1 MQEFIKKNIYLI
13 FLFIITLSIGFLTFL
28 TFIDKG
34 FIELSDNN
42 LQLLLILNIFL
53 LFLLFVFI
61 FLEIKKAI
69 KNDIDKDGLN
79 SNKKYIT
86 YFALFTLIP
95 SLLISIFSLFLFSFA
110 LEKYFDKKVTTVVN
124 NSYELARDYVEE
136 VRNKIQ
142 SEIVLIAFDLNKSKK
157 FLNDNT
163 DEYKRFLNTQKIIRG
178 VDEIHVINIDK
189 KLLFSTLEDDEPYIA
204 PVDKAL
210 NLVLDD
216 DRPLKIINAFE
227 NRSAAIIRLQN
238 FEDRFL
244 YVVKYLDKNI
254 SRYLTES
261 QEAINFYYTVEE
273 KSTGIKISFAII
285 YIIVVSLLLFI
296 SISIA
301 IRFSSRF
308 FRSIN
313 NLILASSSIGEGDLN
328 TKVPEVKTDKD
339 LEILNKNFNQ
349 MIDRLKN
356 QQEKLIINE
365 RHEAWGSLARKLAHE
380 IKNPL
385 TPIQLTIDRLKSKY
399 SSQLNENDKD
409 NFKENLKIIN
419 NQIKQIEKLVNEFS
433 DFARMPKPIF
443 QNNDLV
449 SLMNDNIKL
458 LQELDSTI
466 NIKLTK
472 DNQNIFFNCDKEQLS
487 RVFFNLIKNS
497 IESIHQK
504 SEKVSN
510 FNKNISIELNE
521 TDDHISLVIDD
532 NGIGLSLYFYAY
544 LGGHYT
550 STGTVN
556 QWVNHAG
563 YTSRPDMG
571 TSWWTTSNSSFML
584 TGVQLEAGNSASDY
598 AHESFIETLNKCKR
612 YFHVLA
618 HNNYVFLG
626 LGMQYYSASI
636 FIDAGPIDMRTTPT
650 FIAKQGV
657 SGAYTYEK
665 LFGNSAQ
672 YINAIALDG
681 KTTRERC
688 ILNINGDASRQGQ
701 AVRISTHY
709 HILSNNE
716 PHVALDAEL
725 T

>member
-1 MQEFIKKNIYLI
+1 MYEFIKKNIYLI

-34 FIELSDNN
+34 YIELSDNN

-53 LFLLFVFI
+53 LFLLFIFI

-86 YFALFTLIP
+86 YFALFTLTP

-124 NSYELARDYVEE
+124 NSYQLARDYVEE

-142 SEIVLIAFDLNKSKK
+142 SEIVLIAFDANKSKK
-157 FLNDNT
+157 FLNDNI

-178 VDEIHVINIDK
+178 VDEIHIIDVDK
-189 KLLFSTLEDDEPYIA
+189 KLLFTTLEDDEPYIA

-216 DRPLKIINAFE
+216 DRPLKIINALE
-227 NRSAAIIRLQN
+227 NRSAAIMRLQN
-238 FEDRFL
+238 FEDRFI
-244 YVVKYLDKNI
+244 YVVKYLDENI
-254 SRYLTES
+254 SRYLIES

-313 NLILASSSIGEGDLN
+313 NLILASSSIGDGNLN
-328 TKVPEVKTDKD
+328 IKVPELKTDKD

-365 RHEAWGSLARKLAHE
+365 RHEAWGNLARKLAHE

-399 SSQLNENDKD
+399 TSQLNENDNE

-449 SLMNDNIKL
+449 SLMIDTIKL
-458 LQELDSTI
+458 LKELDNSI
-466 NIKLTK
+466 NIKFINN
-472 DNQNIFFNCDKEQLS
+472 NQKILFNCDKEQLS

-510 FNKNISIELNE
+510 FDKNISIELNQ
-521 TDDHISLVIDD
+521 TDDHINLIIDD
-532 NGIGLSLYFYAY
+532 TGIGFKNLDTDIKNILNPYFTTKEK
-544 LGGHYT
+544 G
-550 STGTVN
+550 TG
-556 QWVNHAG
+556 
-563 YTSRPDMG
+563 
-571 TSWWTTSNSSFML
+571 
-584 TGVQLEAGNSASDY
+584 
-598 AHESFIETLNKCKR
+598 
-612 YFHVLA
+612 
-618 HNNYVFLG
+618 LG
-626 LGMQYYSASI
+626 LSIVNKIINDHNGNIEFASKNDGAKIKII
-636 FIDAGPIDMRTTPT
+636 FL
-650 FIAKQGV
+650 K
-657 SGAYTYEK
+657 
-665 LFGNSAQ
+665 
-672 YINAIALDG
+672 
-681 KTTRERC
+681 
-688 ILNINGDASRQGQ
+688 
-701 AVRISTHY
+701 
-709 HILSNNE
+709 
-716 PHVALDAEL
+716 
-725 T
+725 